1 MELLKRLNENELKL
15 TYEQKLSKKFFK
27 KQIRYLKTTTHLI
40 LFFQESLW
48 HTWIAY
54 TEGDLKVFW
63 IVLTLSTHGL

>member
-1 MELLKRLNENELKL
+1 MMPKVFLFKR
-15 TYEQKLSKKFFK
+15 
-27 KQIRYLKTTTHLI
+27 QIRYLKSTTHLM
-40 LFFQESLW
+40 LFFFQESLW

>member
-1 MELLKRLNENELKL
+1 MSKYDAKSFFIYKTNSILENYD
-15 TYEQKLSKKFFK
+15 TSN
-27 KQIRYLKTTTHLI
+27 IA
-40 LFFQESLW
+40 FQESLW